1 MLIVRYTFTCIKWHT
16 LKNPM
21 GPFFAISIAQAETPC
36 KTKFKWWNTVKA
48 EIFDE
53 VLISL
58 FSLAI

>member
-53 VLISL
+53 VLIS
-58 FSLAI
+58 